1 MFKAIEIKT
10 FQLEDLANKTLEIKS
25 YSDADVELI
34 IGKDIKT
41 KELYLLKEINHNIEE
56 EGR

>member
-25 YSDADVELI
+25 YFNANVELI

-41 KELYLLKEINHNIEE
+41 KELYLLKEINHPILE